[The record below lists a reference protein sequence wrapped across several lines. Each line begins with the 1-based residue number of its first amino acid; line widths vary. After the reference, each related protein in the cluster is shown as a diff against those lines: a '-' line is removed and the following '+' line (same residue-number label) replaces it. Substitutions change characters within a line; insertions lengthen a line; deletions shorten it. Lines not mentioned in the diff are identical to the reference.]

1 MHLAEVK
8 GSSCEVVPV
17 FRLFRLRHAF
27 TNTHAG
33 FIQWGSF
40 GQPVCVFLV
49 HHAIGSQQRAKV
61 GTFLATGIFLRMR
74 MLEF

>member
-1 MHLAEVK
+1 M
-8 GSSCEVVPV
+8 
-17 FRLFRLRHAF
+17 RLQTRRRVYSV
-27 TNTHAG
+27 N
-33 FIQWGSF
+33 QSGSF